1 MVLTQHDGLEHFVQ
15 AFLTNTFN
23 SRVETRTSAANAMS
37 SLYDKGVF
45 MIKGQQP
52 LRKGSDAE
60 PSRAVK
66 KEASRAEFKRGTEDE
81 AEFEN
86 AAQAVVFQ
94 HYVEQAYEL
103 LASATSEIIL
113 TYVDPKFRTA
123 AYPQG
128 VIHHLQSTGTSARTS
143 SSSSFKACRSL
154 RCTYRLFRPR
164 IFSAFL

>member
-1 MVLTQHDGLEHFVQ
+1 
-15 AFLTNTFN
+15 
-23 SRVETRTSAANAMS
+23 
-37 SLYDKGVF
+37 

-66 KEASRAEFKRGTEDE
+66 KETSRAELKHGAEDE
-81 AEFEN
+81 PSLDEVSLRLEFEN
-86 AAQAVVFQ
+86 ETQAVLFQ
-94 HYVEQAYEL
+94 HYMEQAYEL

-113 TYVDPKFRTA
+113 TFVTLSSGPLPTRKVSSTTFN
-123 AYPQG
+123 PQAP
-128 VIHHLQSTGTSARTS
+128 TSARTS

-154 RCTYRLFRPR
+154 RCTCRLFRRSR